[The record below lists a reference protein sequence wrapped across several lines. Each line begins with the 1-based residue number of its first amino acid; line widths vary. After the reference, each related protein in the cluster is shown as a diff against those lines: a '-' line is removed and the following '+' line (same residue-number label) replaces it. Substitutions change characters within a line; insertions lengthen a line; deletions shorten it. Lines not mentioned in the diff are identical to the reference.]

1 MALTKVTGQV
11 IKNTTD
17 VTVGVL
23 TVTNTLAVGGTV
35 SIGGTLTYEDVTNVD
50 AVGLITARNG
60 IVVGSGITLSK
71 DGDVFFTGIATGN
84 GSGLTAINASTVTVA
99 DVSSDTSCFVLYTTA
114 ATGDLQPKSGSNLT
128 FNSSNGTLTATSFS
142 GSTGTFTGD
151 VDIADKIVHTGDTNT
166 AIRFPSSDTFSVET
180 SGTEA
185 LRVDSSQRLV
195 LGATSQRTV
204 WGGQQKL
211 SIEGLDGPTSSLS
224 IVRNSNDAFY
234 PFIALGKSR
243 GTSDGSSTVIQ
254 ENDVT
259 GIISFNA
266 ADGTD
271 MNNQTAYIESAVD
284 DSPGSNDTPGRLS
297 FYTTGD
303 GSGTSTERVRI
314 TSAGEVQIATTSGNE
329 KLNVAG
335 AIRSSGSS
343 VNFNGGLEGAI
354 VDYDTSNNLA
364 RFGHVNGA
372 SGSARDVLFLTG
384 GSEKVRMTSSGQ
396 FLIGSSSHFQV
407 AGHNSNFLLTGATY
421 NEHTGAIVANENTAR
436 GAMLQFE
443 KQRSGAVGGT
453 TIIQD
458 GDNVGH
464 MRFVACDGVDLNS
477 RVAEIAAQVDG
488 TPGSNDTPGR
498 LIFSTTPDGSD
509 SSVERLRIDNAG
521 AIRFG
526 ATAAIQAEKFTFFRQ
541 ESDANTLAYFHQ
553 GASADVTGLIMRH
566 GRGLSGFNG
575 KIIGFLR
582 NDGTEVGYI
591 SIGNGTV
598 TYNTGSDYRLKENE
612 VAISDGITRLKT
624 LKPYKFNFKNDP
636 DYKFDGFFAHEVSTA
651 VPEAVQGEKDAIDD
665 NGDPKYQSIDHSR
678 LVPLLTAALQEAI
691 VKIETLESEVAA
703 LKSS

>member
-1 MALTKVTGQV
+1 
-11 IKNTTD
+11 
-17 VTVGVL
+17 
-23 TVTNTLAVGGTV
+23 
-35 SIGGTLTYEDVTNVD
+35 
-50 AVGLITARNG
+50 
-60 IVVGSGITLSK
+60 
-71 DGDVFFTGIATGN
+71 
-84 GSGLTAINASTVTVA
+84 
-99 DVSSDTSCFVLYTTA
+99 
-114 ATGDLQPKSGSNLT
+114 
-128 FNSSNGTLTATSFS
+128 
-142 GSTGTFTGD
+142 
-151 VDIADKIVHTGDTNT
+151 
-166 AIRFPSSDTFSVET
+166 
-180 SGTEA
+180 
-185 LRVDSSQRLV
+185 
-195 LGATSQRTV
+195 
-204 WGGQQKL
+204 
-211 SIEGLDGPTSSLS
+211 
-224 IVRNSNDAFY
+224 
-234 PFIALGKSR
+234 
-243 GTSDGSSTVIQ
+243 
-254 ENDVT
+254 
-259 GIISFNA
+259 
-266 ADGTD
+266 
-271 MNNQTAYIESAVD
+271 
-284 DSPGSNDTPGRLS
+284 
-297 FYTTGD
+297 
-303 GSGTSTERVRI
+303 
-314 TSAGEVQIATTSGNE
+314 
-329 KLNVAG
+329 
-335 AIRSSGSS
+335 
-343 VNFNGGLEGAI
+343 
-354 VDYDTSNNLA
+354 
-364 RFGHVNGA
+364 
-372 SGSARDVLFLTG
+372 
-384 GSEKVRMTSSGQ
+384 
-396 FLIGSSSHFQV
+396 
-407 AGHNSNFLLTGATY
+407 
-421 NEHTGAIVANENTAR
+421 
-436 GAMLQFE
+436 MLQFA
-443 KQRSGAVGGT
+443 KQISGAVGGT

-477 RVAEIAAQVDG
+477 RVAEIFAQVDG